1 MEMKELKGRSR
12 RLKEE
17 KKFKVKK
24 KQRKGGEEEIE
35 KFKDEKQL

>member
-24 KQRKGGEEEIE
+24 TAYGRRRR
-35 KFKDEKQL
+35 D